1 MLACLGARAE
11 YLSRMISLD
20 DGISH
25 ANVTSLSRDSRGF
38 LWIGTPFGLNRY
50 DFEHVTSYYH
60 DDDAPGSLPD
70 NSIGALYSDP
80 YGKLWVATE
89 HVLCR
94 YNPED
99 DSFENI
105 KYHGKDIRILSF
117 CEEDEN
123 LLLGSAG
130 AIYILDRAHDTLEKI
145 QSKGGSNFFY
155 TAIHR
160 WSPGFYLLATRWDGL
175 WLFDREKATISRL
188 PGFEEKNITASCVDS
203 RGLLWVSDYA
213 KGVFS
218 YNRSGQRSEAI
229 TTENSIIGSD
239 VVLDIKEIDGMLW
252 FGTDGHGISIYDPS
266 TGEFDKTEMNT
277 PFSRNSSVNCIY
289 TDSHSNI
296 YTGTVRE
303 GAQALIPVAINT
315 LETVDGMPFNAITG
329 ITASPDNGE
338 LWIADDGRGIARY
351 NPVQNTATFAPATHG
366 HKITDLTFIDNDRI
380 LLASYIKGIFIYD
393 TRTRTMSS
401 APKAVGEQL
410 GKGANRAIA
419 VHMRRVSDDLVLLFS
434 DIVVSYNLKT
444 GEARKLDYIPEE
456 DGGPIQPF
464 YNTDGR
470 LLCFNLH
477 TVYEYNFFSS
487 TLERLGTM
495 PETTIYCADFD
506 GESTVYAGTNTG
518 LVKINIITGETG
530 EVPSSITGRITSLAF
545 EGPDKMWIATTRSLY
560 RSHINADGS
569 HSIIGFGR
577 SDGVKPNEYMPN
589 ATMSVGRTLFF
600 GGVNGLMHINSEEVD
615 RLMHS
620 HTDPV
625 FSLADISIDGKS
637 SFGHVENGVIEI
649 RHGHSQYNIS
659 IIDNGSNSI
668 QRKLFRFII
677 RNGDNIRSIET
688 FARNVS
694 LPFLSEGDDYHI
706 SVAGSRPDGSWS
718 PEQHLVTVAML
729 APWWK
734 SPWAI
739 FFIIAA
745 ISGGAAEWYRRR
757 SKKQHARI
765 NEKIDSYRKNVLE
778 QEVAFLVNTNYAMR
792 TPLTLIYAP
801 VKLLLERVRRGEKVD
816 IECEL
821 DAIYRNTK
829 RMRDTIDMALELHN
843 VSSVPVDSHLTTHDI
858 SRSIQDVIDKH
869 CVEVGDKDLK
879 ITYLPAEEMF
889 PAVYD
894 RQRIATVIDTLLNN
908 AIQRSTEGSPIKI
921 KAVSDTGFI
930 RVSII
935 DEGEKLD
942 DATLRQLFSKYFND
956 DNSKFGNSLGFAFAK
971 NIIELQGGNI
981 GVNNNENAGVTVWF
995 EIPEADTPLAE
1006 AYTKR
1011 RRKLENTL
1019 PANPAETETVVDDI
1033 DTTPLTAIVVEE
1045 DVDLCMFIT
1054 RQLQPFFNK
1063 VLHAFNGK
1071 DALILIKQN
1080 LPDIV
1085 ISSVMLPIKSGLE
1098 LCRDIKSSPET
1109 SHIPVV
1115 LLTAIKEGSTLETAY
1130 SAGADS
1136 YLSKPFDIQIL
1147 LTRCRNLLHSRA
1159 VIRRRYAASAA
1170 PATTAPTIANADES
1184 FIMKIDKIISE
1195 NISETDFGVNEIVDA
1210 MALSRSALYARFKS
1224 LTHTTLGQY
1233 ISDKRLAIAK
1243 DMLANSSLSISEI
1256 AERVGFNSQRYFST
1270 FFKERMNM
1278 SPSAYRTEARRQ
1290 ASS

>member
-1 MLACLGARAE
+1 M
-11 YLSRMISLD
+11 
-20 DGISH
+20 
-25 ANVTSLSRDSRGF
+25 
-38 LWIGTPFGLNRY
+38 
-50 DFEHVTSYYH
+50 
-60 DDDAPGSLPD
+60 
-70 NSIGALYSDP
+70 
-80 YGKLWVATE
+80 
-89 HVLCR
+89 
-94 YNPED
+94 
-99 DSFENI
+99 
-105 KYHGKDIRILSF
+105 
-117 CEEDEN
+117 
-123 LLLGSAG
+123 
-130 AIYILDRAHDTLEKI
+130 
-145 QSKGGSNFFY
+145 
-155 TAIHR
+155 
-160 WSPGFYLLATRWDGL
+160 
-175 WLFDREKATISRL
+175 
-188 PGFEEKNITASCVDS
+188 
-203 RGLLWVSDYA
+203 
-213 KGVFS
+213 
-218 YNRSGQRSEAI
+218 
-229 TTENSIIGSD
+229 
-239 VVLDIKEIDGMLW
+239 
-252 FGTDGHGISIYDPS
+252 
-266 TGEFDKTEMNT
+266 
-277 PFSRNSSVNCIY
+277 
-289 TDSHSNI
+289 
-296 YTGTVRE
+296 
-303 GAQALIPVAINT
+303 
-315 LETVDGMPFNAITG
+315 
-329 ITASPDNGE
+329 
-338 LWIADDGRGIARY
+338 
-351 NPVQNTATFAPATHG
+351 
-366 HKITDLTFIDNDRI
+366 
-380 LLASYIKGIFIYD
+380 ASYIKGIFIYD

-518 LVKINIITGETG
+518 LVKINIITGESG

-858 SRSIQDVIDKH
+858 SRS
-869 CVEVGDKDLK
+869 
-879 ITYLPAEEMF
+879 
-889 PAVYD
+889 
-894 RQRIATVIDTLLNN
+894 
-908 AIQRSTEGSPIKI
+908 
-921 KAVSDTGFI
+921 
-930 RVSII
+930 
-935 DEGEKLD
+935 
-942 DATLRQLFSKYFND
+942 
-956 DNSKFGNSLGFAFAK
+956 
-971 NIIELQGGNI
+971 
-981 GVNNNENAGVTVWF
+981 
-995 EIPEADTPLAE
+995 
-1006 AYTKR
+1006 
-1011 RRKLENTL
+1011 
-1019 PANPAETETVVDDI
+1019 
-1033 DTTPLTAIVVEE
+1033 
-1045 DVDLCMFIT
+1045 
-1054 RQLQPFFNK
+1054 
-1063 VLHAFNGK
+1063 
-1071 DALILIKQN
+1071 
-1080 LPDIV
+1080 
-1085 ISSVMLPIKSGLE
+1085 
-1098 LCRDIKSSPET
+1098 
-1109 SHIPVV
+1109 
-1115 LLTAIKEGSTLETAY
+1115 
-1130 SAGADS
+1130 
-1136 YLSKPFDIQIL
+1136 
-1147 LTRCRNLLHSRA
+1147 
-1159 VIRRRYAASAA
+1159 
-1170 PATTAPTIANADES
+1170 
-1184 FIMKIDKIISE
+1184 
-1195 NISETDFGVNEIVDA
+1195 
-1210 MALSRSALYARFKS
+1210 
-1224 LTHTTLGQY
+1224 
-1233 ISDKRLAIAK
+1233 
-1243 DMLANSSLSISEI
+1243 
-1256 AERVGFNSQRYFST
+1256 
-1270 FFKERMNM
+1270 
-1278 SPSAYRTEARRQ
+1278 
-1290 ASS
+1290 